1 MTDTDT
7 TPTIALEEE
16 VSFLT
21 SGIRAPQ
28 PTNLDEMKQEYLYLP
43 QIPISTF
50 KKGDGPNYILEIKN
64 EKFQACPGKNLNV
77 ALSCASFPDKVS
89 PKEEHTKN
97 ILDEK
102 AVHHETC
109 KVSIQNAKR
118 TKCKTFEDEKN
129 QDSVDGSIKAKLTF
143 VSLKVNGG
151 KVDLTDLPPKIKKNE
166 EIILKFTSDI
176 PVEDVK
182 FWWGDID
189 GTHSSVCKNVEKDE
203 KSWSCSFPADEEVVP
218 DNENDPL
225 HMKIVFKVTAKTKG
239 NNNVTIALSDQSDKD
254 KWLSFGKFLKD
265 TTNLLETTPKENNSG
280 SDSGSGSGGDS
291 GSGSGGDS
299 EGFGNMLPLPGI
311 CVGEKKQICLFLF
324 LIVVSFV
331 VLNIDD
337 ILKKVRVFMKKI
349 VC

>member
-7 TPTIALEEE
+7 TPTPALEEE

-28 PTNLDEMKQEYLYLP
+28 PTNLGEMNQEYLYLP
-43 QIPISTF
+43 QIPISNF

-64 EKFQACPGKNLNV
+64 EKFQACPGKHLNV

-89 PKEEHTKN
+89 PKEEHTKK

-102 AVHHETC
+102 AVHHESC
-109 KVSIQNAKR
+109 KVSIQNAKK
-118 TKCKTFEDEKN
+118 TKCKTFEDENNKE
-129 QDSVDGSIKAKLTF
+129 SVDGSIKAKLTF

-151 KVDLTDLPPKIKKNE
+151 DVDLKDFPPKIKKNE
-166 EIILKFTSDI
+166 EIILKFKSDI

-182 FWWGDID
+182 FWWGDTD
-189 GTHSSVCKNVEKDE
+189 GKHSSVCKNVEKDE
-203 KSWSCSFPADEEVVP
+203 KNWSCSFPADEDVVP

-254 KWLSFGKFLKD
+254 KWLSFGTFLNE
-265 TTNLLETTPKENNSG
+265 TTNLLETTPKEKTSG
-280 SDSGSGSGGDS
+280 AGDDKSGGGDS
-291 GSGSGGDS
+291 GGDKSGG
-299 EGFGNMLPLPGI
+299 G
-311 CVGEKKQICLFLF
+311 
-324 LIVVSFV
+324 
-331 VLNIDD
+331 
-337 ILKKVRVFMKKI
+337 
-349 VC
+349 